1 MAWKIPDRN
10 LTPCFR
16 DTGLVLRQF
25 RIRYKSTC
33 DMVNDWIL

>member
-10 LTPCFR
+10 LTPCFC

-25 RIRYKSTC
+25 RYKSTC